1 MATKVTIAYIDES
14 NERTS
19 CSFEGVDLT
28 SANYD
33 AQLVLINAV
42 KDAMDDLALGTFNK
56 MTISSITD
64 GASTLPGS
72 PYAQRENKL
81 RLTYSDDVDGRKFN
95 TNLPTINL
103 ADDGA
108 VSGTDVWDMTETN
121 PAALK
126 AAFEAY
132 AKAPGTGEDVTVDE
146 MRFVSHNV

>member
-14 NERTS
+14 GERTS

-33 AQLVLINAV
+33 AQLVLIGAV
-42 KDAMDDLALGTFNK
+42 KTAMDALALGTFNK
-56 MTISSITD
+56 MTISTITD
-64 GASTLPGS
+64 GAATLPGT

-81 RLTYSDDVDGRKFN
+81 RITYADDDDGRKFN

-108 VSGTDVWDMTETN
+108 VSGTDVWDMTQAN

-126 AAFEAY
+126 TAMEAY
-132 AKAPGTGEDVTVDE
+132 VKAPGTGADITVTE
-146 MRFVSHNV
+146 MRYVAHNV